1 MSLQDNVN
9 DDARTVPAPR
19 VGGSGGS
26 GDPGEPKMRVVE
38 TIDDDDR
45 VVHIDSVRRTDREY
59 TTGMHAQPSAYG
71 GGERSL
77 GELFAELSRDTSTLV
92 RQEVKLAKTEITEKA
107 KTVGKDVAYM
117 AVGGALAYAGLL
129 VLLAAVV
136 IALAYVIPAWLSAL
150 LVGIVVVGIGA
161 FLAYKGLS
169 DLRNAELAPK
179 QTIQSL
185 QEDKAWARE
194 QV

>member
-1 MSLQDNVN
+1 MMSLQDNVR
-9 DDARTVPAPR
+9 DDERAGEPAR
-19 VGGSGGS
+19 VGGPAS
-26 GDPGEPKMRVVE
+26 PGEPTMRVVD

-45 VVHIDSVRRTDREY
+45 VVHIDTVRRTDREY
-59 TTGMHAQPSAYG
+59 TSGVPARPSAHSE
-71 GGERSL
+71 GERSL
-77 GELFAELSRDTSTLV
+77 GELFGELSRDTSTLV

-117 AVGGALAYAGLL
+117 AIGGALAYAGLL
-129 VLLAAVV
+129 VLLAAAV

-161 FLAYKGLS
+161 FLAYKGMS
-169 DLRNAELAPK
+169 DLKNAELAPK

-185 QEDKAWARE
+185 QEDKEWARE
-194 QV
+194 QVQ